1 MRERE
6 RDGNKSINSLGT
18 VICLRFFTESG
29 GAVDKMSCHAQKA
42 QLDMAQDSGFKF
54 RS

>member
-18 VICLRFFTESG
+18 VICLRFFTVSG